1 MVATSEVATQARPR
15 YALPLLGLLTV
26 ALVAAVA
33 AGWPDTLADG
43 LIDEART
50 LAGKPLALTW
60 IVGLPALL
68 IAERIFAIDRPDY
81 RDPAVVMSA
90 LYSLVLSPA
99 MIVVV
104 GFLLHRSNGWVADNL
119 NVFHLDV
126 FDGLPSWAIGL
137 LAFAIA
143 DFLLWTTHL
152 IMHKVPFLWK
162 IHEVHHSPTTMT
174 MFVTDRAHPGET
186 IFRTLFGL
194 GVILVLGPT
203 VRNLEWL
210 AIIATFVTWWL
221 FLVHANVRLSL
232 GPLRYIF
239 VTPQSH
245 RIHHSAR
252 ADHWDSNY
260 GFVLSIWDWI
270 FRTQNADSTS
280 YPPTGI
286 GQDEFP
292 YPRSLAPK
300 EMASAFAAQL
310 AWPFRRG

>member
-1 MVATSEVATQARPR
+1 MVATGQATTQARPR
-15 YALPLLGLLTV
+15 YALPIL
-26 ALVAAVA
+26 ALVTAAVVAAAVA
-33 AGWPDTLADG
+33 GWPTTLADG
-43 LIDEART
+43 LAHEARI
-50 LAGKPLALTW
+50 LADKPLAVSW

-68 IAERIFAIDRPDY
+68 VAERVFAIDRPDY

-104 GFLLHRSNGWVADNL
+104 GFFLYRSNGWVADNL
-119 NVFHLDV
+119 TVFHVDV
-126 FDGLPSWAIGL
+126 FGGLPSWAVGL

-143 DFLLWTTHL
+143 DLLLWTTHL
-152 IMHKVPFLWK
+152 IMHKVPFLWRV
-162 IHEVHHSPTTMT
+162 HEVHHSPTTMT

-186 IFRTLFGL
+186 VFRTLFAL
-194 GVILVLGPT
+194 GVIVVLGPT
-203 VRNLEWL
+203 VQNLEWL
-210 AIIATFVTWWL
+210 AVIASFVTWWL
-221 FLVHANVRLSL
+221 FLVHANVRLRL
-232 GPLRYIF
+232 GPLRYVL

-252 ADHWDSNY
+252 PDHWDSNY
-260 GFVLSIWDWI
+260 GFVLSIWDRI
-270 FRTQNADSTS
+270 FRTQNADDTS

-292 YPRSLAPK
+292 FPRSLAPK

-310 AWPFRRG
+310 AWPLRRP